1 MAKRKEAIPYGDAPL
16 LGWHDG
22 LKKAAHEMGADVGI
36 TAEDLTEI
44 DADNAAL
51 HAKMDAAR
59 ENGRLAKEANKAKD
73 DTVDEVKVNV
83 RKLAKRVFGH
93 RAYTE
98 QKGIRL
104 GLIGAE
110 DATDMTQA
118 QPVLVGT
125 ALGKGQSEIAF
136 NKLQADGVNLYYKD
150 GADNWVFL
158 ARDTQSPYIDNRPL
172 AVANKPEMRT
182 YRAKFVISDQE
193 VGYESDAITVTVTP

>member
-1 MAKRKEAIPYGDAPL
+1 
-16 LGWHDG
+16 
-22 LKKAAHEMGADVGI
+22 
-36 TAEDLTEI
+36 
-44 DADNAAL
+44 
-51 HAKMDAAR
+51 
-59 ENGRLAKEANKAKD
+59 
-73 DTVDEVKVNV
+73 VKVNV

-136 NKLQADGVNLYYKD
+136 NKLQADGVNIYYWDDVAKR
-150 GADNWVFL
+150 WVFL
-158 ARDTQSPYIDNRPL
+158 ARDTQSPYVDNRPL
-172 AVANKPEMRT
+172 ADPSKPEQRRYM
-182 YRAKFVISDQE
+182 AKFVIADQE